1 MTMTTTRHIAD
12 ITDPTTGNQIHLE
25 AATQDELEYL
35 LEEHL
40 ATTYPLPPTTPI
52 PDTTTRPKR
61 GPS

>member
-1 MTMTTTRHIAD
+1 MTTRHIAD

-40 ATTYPLPPTTPI
+40 ATTYPLPAAPTLT
-52 PDTTTRPKR
+52 DTTTRPKR